1 MGKVILG
8 KTNKHPL
15 LGNPVNANDF
25 RTLTDHKLYT
35 YYKEHGG
42 KLSIQKYKSVKKALF
57 IKFMEYVMFKGR
69 RMDIPFFGEM
79 FVQETK
85 VPIKETKNNIKENNH
100 YISELL
106 LQRYNHSR
114 MPMNLYQDIE
124 ITLQNRTRLYDAYIK
139 KGVRHFT
146 KPIKD
151 RVQRSAIR
159 AKRKDKNLKFI
170 KSYKKHDDY
179 VYPEE

>member
-79 FVQETK
+79 FV
-85 VPIKETKNNIKENNH
+85 
-100 YISELL
+100 
-106 LQRYNHSR
+106 
-114 MPMNLYQDIE
+114 LY
-124 ITLQNRTRLYDAYIK
+124 
-139 KGVRHFT
+139 H
-146 KPIKD
+146 
-151 RVQRSAIR
+151 
-159 AKRKDKNLKFI
+159 
-170 KSYKKHDDY
+170 
-179 VYPEE
+179 